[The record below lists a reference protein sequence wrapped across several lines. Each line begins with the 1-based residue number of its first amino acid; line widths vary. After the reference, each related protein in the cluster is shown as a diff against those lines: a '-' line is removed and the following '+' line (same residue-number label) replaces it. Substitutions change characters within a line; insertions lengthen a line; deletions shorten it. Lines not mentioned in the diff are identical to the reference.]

1 MQNIK
6 YRTHVSSVSSTTGQ
20 FICGFES
27 ESASYD
33 LLVNRTN
40 ALYKDINSSGY
51 KKWGGFRQNW
61 VEKQKRLGN
70 TIHIRMEV
78 VDVSGQLVIE
88 SNSIEDK
95 ITHILKNRSKLPVEK
110 LDDLWDEVEQ
120 MYFETNHDDKE
131 GLSQLIDR
139 VEKKIA

>member
-6 YRTHVSSVSSTTGQ
+6 YRTHISSVASTGQ
-20 FICGFES
+20 FIGGFES

-33 LLVNRTN
+33 LLVSKTN
-40 ALYKDINSSGY
+40 ALYKDINGSGY

-88 SNSIEDK
+88 SNS
-95 ITHILKNRSKLPVEK
+95 
-110 LDDLWDEVEQ
+110 
-120 MYFETNHDDKE
+120 KE
-131 GLSQLIDR
+131 
-139 VEKKIA
+139 EA